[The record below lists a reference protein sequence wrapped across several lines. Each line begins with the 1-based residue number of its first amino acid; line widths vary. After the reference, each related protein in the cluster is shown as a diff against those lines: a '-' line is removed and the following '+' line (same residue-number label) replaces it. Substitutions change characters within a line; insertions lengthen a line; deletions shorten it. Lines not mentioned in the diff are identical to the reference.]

1 MRITKKLVIIIAAV
15 IALPGIAFHS
25 LAPAQENAAYP
36 NECIRPS
43 RRDILQY
50 VTATGIV
57 KPRTGAEVRVGA
69 QVSGVVS
76 QLFVSIGQRVKKGD
90 VLAEIDPS
98 VYRSKYDMARA
109 NLQIAETEKN
119 YASVE
124 LRRSGILLES
134 GAITKQQY
142 EAAEKVYALAASQT
156 EVARADLNYAALELG
171 YTRIV
176 APISGIVSSVSTQ
189 KGETVT
195 ANFSA
200 PTFVTIIDL
209 DRLELWAYVDETD
222 IGRIRKEQKV
232 SFTVDTYPGEEFSGI
247 VQAVYPKAEI
257 QNNVVN
263 YIAVIRINNDGTKT
277 IRPEMTANIKIA
289 EGRRENILA
298 IPKRYVKRQDGEA
311 YVNLLINGKPEKRSV
326 ITGASDG
333 RYVEVVSGIS
343 ASDRIISGFS
353 KIE

>member
-1 MRITKKLVIIIAAV
+1 MRITKKIVIVVAAV
-15 IALPGIAFHS
+15 IAITGAAFHS
-25 LAPAQENAAYP
+25 LAPAQENTVYQS
-36 NECIRPS
+36 ESIRPS

-57 KPRTGAEVRVGA
+57 KPCTGAEVRVGA

-109 NLQIAETEKN
+109 NLQIAETEKK

-124 LRRSGILLES
+124 LRRTGILLES
-134 GAITKQQY
+134 GAMTRQQY
-142 EAAEKVYALAASQT
+142 EAAEKVYALAASKA
-156 EVARADLNYAALELG
+156 EVARADMNYAALELG

-176 APISGIVSSVSTQ
+176 APISGVVSSVSTQ

-222 IGRIRKEQKV
+222 IGRIRKEQEV
-232 SFTVDTYPGEEFSGI
+232 SFTVDTYPGEEFTGI

-263 YIAVIRINNDGTKT
+263 YITVIRINTDRTKT
-277 IRPEMTANIKIA
+277 IRPEMTANIRIA
-289 EGRRENILA
+289 EGRKKNILA
-298 IPKRYVKRQDGEA
+298 IPKRYVKRHDGEA
-311 YVNLLINGKPEKRSV
+311 YVNLLINGKPQKRSV

-333 RYVEVVSGIS
+333 KYVEVVSGIS
-343 ASDRIISGFS
+343 ASDRII
-353 KIE
+353 